1 MVDQENPDEGNVTS
15 MMTEEMAERLTP
27 WLGLA
32 PDDHING
39 RDLISMPA
47 RDILLSYLDNM
58 SKNGQG
64 EYTALLVTY
73 SFPAY
78 GFMVRKL
85 QVLTTDFNFTN
96 ATVCSQSLGSNGMLT
111 EITLI
116 TSLNAAAT
124 RKATLKNVF
133 LQM

>member
-32 PDDHING
+32 PDDHTNS

-58 SKNGQG
+58 SKNDQG

>member
-1 MVDQENPDEGNVTS
+1 MADQENPDEDNVTS

-32 PDDHING
+32 PDDHSNS

-58 SKNGQG
+58 SKNVQG

-85 QVLTTDFNFTN
+85 QVLTTTFHKCYNVLENDSL
-96 ATVCSQSLGSNGMLT
+96 VCSQSAGYSGMLT
-111 EITLI
+111 EIKLI
-116 TSLNAAAT
+116 TLHPQLSNLG
-124 RKATLKNVF
+124 
-133 LQM
+133 

>member
-1 MVDQENPDEGNVTS
+1 MADQENPDEGNVTS

-32 PDDHING
+32 PDDHTNG

-85 QVLTTDFNFTN
+85 QVLTTAFHKCYN
-96 ATVCSQSLGSNGMLT
+96 ALKNDSLVCSLQSVLGPV
-111 EITLI
+111 
-116 TSLNAAAT
+116 AC
-124 RKATLKNVF
+124 
-133 LQM
+133 

>member
-1 MVDQENPDEGNVTS
+1 MLEQENHDEHNVTS

-32 PDDHING
+32 PDDHINN

-47 RDILLSYLDNM
+47 RDILLSYLDNV

-85 QVLTTDFNFTN
+85 QVHNRISHKLPFWLLIP
-96 ATVCSQSLGSNGMLT
+96 VHKLG
-111 EITLI
+111 
-116 TSLNAAAT
+116 
-124 RKATLKNVF
+124 
-133 LQM
+133 